1 MNTFNLA
8 VLPIPDMVFHPHTM
22 APVYIVEPS
31 YIEMIKSCVEKRVA
45 LGVIIANPHTDST
58 VCTLAAAT
66 ILEELP
72 NGELSILLQGIGR
85 AKLERLVQHIPWPIF
100 EASAYEDRPDLQ
112 LFEQVQIERLSSI
125 LNTWLY
131 QHIDEKQE
139 LEHFLQTIRT
149 VHHTID
155 YIAMLILK
163 DMEIREMILASDS
176 LNDRIRILN
185 LLLKD
190 TNPFIEDSDM
200 LKVLKRFEGL
210 QKSSSMVN

>member
-1 MNTFNLA
+1 MNTFHIA

-22 APVYIVEPS
+22 TPIYIVEPS
-31 YIEMIKSCVEKRVA
+31 YIEMVKSCVEKRVA
-45 LGVIIANPHTDST
+45 LGVIVANPRTEST

-66 ILEELP
+66 ILEEMP
-72 NGELSILLQGIGR
+72 NGELSVLLQGIGR
-85 AKLERLVQHIPWPIF
+85 AKLERLIQHIPWPIF
-100 EASAYEDRPDLQ
+100 EGSSYEDRPDCYL
-112 LFEQVQIERLSSI
+112 VDNAHIERLSSI

-131 QHIDEKQE
+131 QHIDEKHE

-176 LNDRIRILN
+176 LQDRIRILN
-185 LLLKD
+185 LLLKES
-190 TNPFIEDSDM
+190 NPFVEDTDM
-200 LKVLKRFEGL
+200 LKVLKKFEGL
-210 QKSSSMVN
+210 QKSSTIVN

>member
-1 MNTFNLA
+1 MNTFHLA

-45 LGVIIANPHTDST
+45 LGVIIANPQTEST
-58 VCTLAAAT
+58 ICTLAAAT

-85 AKLERLVQHIPWPIF
+85 TKLEKLIQHIPWPVF
-100 EASAYEDRPDLQ
+100 EASPYEDKSETQ
-112 LFEQVQIERLSSI
+112 LFDTAQMERLSSI
-125 LNTWLY
+125 LNNWLI
-131 QHIDEKQE
+131 QHIDDKSE
-139 LEHFLQTIRT
+139 LDHFLQSIRT
-149 VHHTID
+149 IHHTID

-163 DMEIREMILASDS
+163 DMEIRELILSSDS
-176 LNDRIRILN
+176 LHDRIRILN

-190 TNPFIEDSDM
+190 DNPFEEDADM
-200 LKVLKRFEGL
+200 LKVLKKFEGL
-210 QKSSSMVN
+210 QKTSSVVN